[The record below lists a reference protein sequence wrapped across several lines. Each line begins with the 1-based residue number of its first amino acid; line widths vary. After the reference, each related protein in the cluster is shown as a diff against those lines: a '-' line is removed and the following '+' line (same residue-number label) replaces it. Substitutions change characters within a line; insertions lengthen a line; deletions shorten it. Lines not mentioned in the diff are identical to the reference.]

1 MIRRRSLVARLA
13 AATAACLGLG
23 AIAVV
28 GSGLPPFSVPAAHA
42 ALGAGG
48 EYHPLTPGRILD
60 TRAANSPTV
69 GAQRFGRVFDV
80 QLTGAPT
87 LTGGASGIPASDV
100 LAVVANVTV
109 VDPQRPGFLTSY
121 PSGSPLPLAANV
133 NFAPG
138 RNVPNLAILR
148 PGPNGRV
155 SIYLGPPHASG
166 TAHVVSDVVGWI
178 STSNAGTRG
187 ARLVSLAP
195 GRILDTRDGTGRAG
209 ALGQGQSFRLQ
220 IRGADAVSPSR
231 PDYVPTGGDVS
242 AVLLNLAATEPTTS
256 THISVV
262 PEQPNGPPSTASLN
276 VVGGQT
282 KSNLVIVPVG
292 ADGGIHFYNNSG
304 SVHLVAD
311 IVGYFRSGVANE
323 TRAGRIVPL
332 ASPFR
337 VLDTREPGF
346 GSARL
351 GPGQA
356 ETWEFRPFVEN
367 VSLGGVWVGEL
378 DAVIMNLTATELTFP
393 YPLGNATHMTVYPG
407 GSGLP
412 LAANLNLTVGED
424 VPNLVVARLSGD
436 DRISVFNN
444 SGFVHYVADAGA
456 VVLSD

>member
-1 MIRRRSLVARLA
+1 MTRRRSRLA
-13 AATAACLGLG
+13 RVAAAVVASLGLS
-23 AIAVV
+23 AVVVV
-28 GSGLPPFSVPAAHA
+28 GSGLSPVGVPAAHA

-48 EYHPLTPGRILD
+48 EYHPLTPARILD
-60 TRAANSPTV
+60 TRVSGSPVV
-69 GAQRFGRVFDV
+69 GAQPFGRPFDV
-80 QLTGAPT
+80 QLTGAPSMS
-87 LTGGASGIPASDV
+87 GGASGIPGANV

-138 RNVPNLAILR
+138 RNVPNLSILR
-148 PGPNGRV
+148 PGPNGNV

-166 TAHVVSDVVGWI
+166 TAHVVIDVVGWI
-178 STSNAGTRG
+178 SSSGATSRG

-209 ALGQGQSFRLQ
+209 ALGQGESFRLQ

-231 PDYVPTGGDVS
+231 PDYVPAGNDVT
-242 AVLLNLAATEPTTS
+242 AVLLNLAATEPTIA

-262 PEQPNGPPSTASLN
+262 PAPPSGPPSTASLN

-311 IVGYFRSGVANE
+311 VVGYFRSGVANE

-337 VLDTREPGF
+337 VLDTREPNF

-351 GPGQA
+351 GPAQA
-356 ETWEFRPFVEN
+356 ETWEFRPFVESVN
-367 VSLGGVWVGEL
+367 LGGVWVGEL

-407 GSGLP
+407 GQSLP

-444 SGFVHYVADAGA
+444 SGFVHYVADASA
-456 VVLSD
+456 VVLAD

>member
-1 MIRRRSLVARLA
+1 MTRRRSLSSRLA
-13 AATAACLGLG
+13 AAAAACLSLG
-23 AIAVV
+23 AVATV
-28 GSGLPPFSVPAAHA
+28 GSSIPPFAVPAAHA

-48 EYHPLTPGRILD
+48 EYHPVTPARILD
-60 TRAANSPTV
+60 TRVAGSPTV
-69 GAQRFGRVFDV
+69 GARAFGQPFDV
-80 QLTGAPT
+80 QLTGAPK
-87 LTGGASGIPASDV
+87 LTGGSAGIPGSGV

-121 PSGSPLPLAANV
+121 PSGSALPLAANV

-155 SIYLGPPHASG
+155 SIYLGPPHATG
-166 TAHVVSDVVGWI
+166 TAHVVIDVVGWI
-178 STSNAGTRG
+178 SSSTSGTRG

-220 IRGADAVSPSR
+220 IRGADAVAPSR
-231 PDYVPTGGDVS
+231 PDYVPAGGDVT
-242 AVLLNLAATEPTTS
+242 AVLLNLAATEPTAP
-256 THISVV
+256 THLSVV
-262 PEQPNGPPSTASLN
+262 PEQPAGPPSTASLN
-276 VVGGQT
+276 VVAGQT
-282 KSNLVIVPVG
+282 KSSLVIVPIG
-292 ADGGIHFYNNSG
+292 ADGGIHLYNNSG

-311 IVGYFRSGVANE
+311 VVGYFRSGVTNE

-337 VLDTREPGF
+337 VLDTREPAF
-346 GSARL
+346 GMARL
-351 GPGQA
+351 GPRQT
-356 ETWEFRPFVEN
+356 ETWNFRPFVEN
-367 VSLGGVWVGEL
+367 VSLGGVWVGEQ

-407 GSGLP
+407 GTAQP
-412 LAANLNLTVGED
+412 LAASLNLGVGED

-436 DRISVFNN
+436 DRVSVFNN
-444 SGFVHYVADAGA
+444 SGFIHYVADASA